1 MLLPTSPSGVLSLYG
16 AALAS
21 LFVALQLR
29 AEIYEPVRPLE
40 RGEARGWV
48 APGIPKLDPND
59 PMANAATL
67 REVLSTAGDPDSCRA
82 PARWFHLLI
91 DGRQS
96 RVDFSTEA
104 VCQLRR
110 LKAISIEQPGFGHRG
125 LAEMAA
131 FILGT
136 RRGRHVSV
144 SRILVPPFHFT
155 RDTITF
161 MPADLGPLQPGERLI
176 GTYHTH
182 PDSDDEAGTP
192 SPVDLSFMQ
201 QGIVDFHGKVGRLA
215 QARDGLD
222 WLFDIVQTRDG
233 DWNVYAHDRVRLAE
247 LAAICDRDVYCPVE
261 EMRLAG
267 SRYYL
272 LTRYY
277 SELADTYLP

>member
-21 LFVALQLR
+21 LIVALQLR
-29 AEIYEPVRPLE
+29 GEIDEPVRPIE
-40 RGEARGWV
+40 RGAARGWLS
-48 APGIPKLDPND
+48 AGIPKLDPDD

-67 REVLSTAGDPDSCRA
+67 NAVLAGAGDPEVCRA
-82 PARWFHLLI
+82 PARWFNLLVE
-91 DGRQS
+91 GRQS

-104 VCQLRR
+104 VCQLRQ
-110 LKAISIEQPGFGHRG
+110 LKAISAAQPGFGNRG
-125 LAEMAA
+125 LGELAA

-136 RRGRHVSV
+136 RRGRHMQV
-144 SRILVPPFHFT
+144 SRIVVPPFHFT

-161 MPADLGPLQPGERLI
+161 LPADLGPLHLDEKFI

-182 PDSDDEAGTP
+182 PESDEDDGVP
-192 SPVDLSFMQ
+192 SPIDLSFMQ
-201 QGIVDFHGKVGRLA
+201 RGTVDFHGRVGRLA
-215 QARDGLD
+215 HARDGID

-247 LAAICDRDVYCPVE
+247 MATICDQDAYCPVD

-272 LTRYY
+272 LTRFYTQDQI
-277 SELADTYLP
+277 E